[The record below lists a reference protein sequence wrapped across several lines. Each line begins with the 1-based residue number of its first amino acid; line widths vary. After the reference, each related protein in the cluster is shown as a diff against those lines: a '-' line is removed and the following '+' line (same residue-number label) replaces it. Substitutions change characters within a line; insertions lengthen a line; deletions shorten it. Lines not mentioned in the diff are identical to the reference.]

1 MTSATPT
8 KRKMTAEEFWQLCSD
23 GKPREL
29 VREEVVEKMP
39 VNLGHGSLAQWI
51 GTRLSN
57 YQVQMRQYIG
67 EVVSETGF
75 VIRYPDGDAL
85 PCSE

>member
-8 KRKMTAEEFWQLCSD
+8 KRKMTAEELWQLCSD

-29 VREEVVEKMP
+29 VRGEVVEKMP
-39 VNLGHGSLAQWI
+39 VNFGHGSLAQWI

-57 YQVQMRQYIG
+57 HQVQMRQYIG

-75 VIRYPDGDAL
+75 VIRYPDRDAL